1 MLYLR
6 LRDFLFVFK
15 KSFYI
20 LETCSLKATLIRY
33 LRGKSVCTHSKKPH
47 KFKHLFNKM
56 DNFKVHINFNVKA
69 MSLQRFSAGS
79 KSFQTYLN
87 TSCVST
93 KCQFPQ
99 FNSYRKLLGKQPL
112 SLLSNGCLTYLL
124 HHRHNTERILQQAL
138 KKSKLIKPQVARV
151 C

>member
-1 MLYLR
+1 MYSR
-6 LRDFLFVFK
+6 TV
-15 KSFYI
+15 FYI
-20 LETCSLKATLIRY
+20 LETCTFKATLIRH
-33 LRGKSVCTHSKKPH
+33 LRGKSVCTHSKKL
-47 KFKHLFNKM
+47 HLLNKM
-56 DNFKVHINFNVKA
+56 YNSKVHINFNVQA

-99 FNSYRKLLGKQPL
+99 FHSYRKLLGKQPL

-124 HHRHNTERILQQAL
+124 HHTHNTERILLQAL
-138 KKSKLIKPQVARV
+138 NRSKLIKPQVARV

>member
-1 MLYLR
+1 MYSRTVL
-6 LRDFLFVFK
+6 
-15 KSFYI
+15 YI
-20 LETCSLKATLIRY
+20 LETCTFKATLVRY
-33 LRGKSVCTHSKKPH
+33 LRGKSVCTHSKKL
-47 KFKHLFNKM
+47 HLLNKM
-56 DNFKVHINFNVKA
+56 YNFKVHINFNVKA

-99 FNSYRKLLGKQPL
+99 FHSYRKLLGKQPL

-124 HHRHNTERILQQAL
+124 HHRHNTERILLQAL
-138 KKSKLIKPQVARV
+138 NRSKLIQPQVARV

>member
-1 MLYLR
+1 MY
-6 LRDFLFVFK
+6 
-15 KSFYI
+15 
-20 LETCSLKATLIRY
+20 
-33 LRGKSVCTHSKKPH
+33 
-47 KFKHLFNKM
+47 
-56 DNFKVHINFNVKA
+56 NFKVHINFNVKA

-99 FNSYRKLLGKQPL
+99 FHSYRKLLGKQPL

-124 HHRHNTERILQQAL
+124 HHGHNTERILLQAL
-138 KKSKLIKPQVARV
+138 NRSKLIKPQVARV
-151 C
+151 CLKQWDLCHTSPKCIPLFITYLLWNKVERNGKTLHFLSHIMERKHWDVEVWMYHM

>member
-6 LRDFLFVFK
+6 LRDLLFVFK
-15 KSFYI
+15 NNFNI
-20 LETCSLKATLIRY
+20 LETCTFKATLIRY
-33 LRGKSVCTHSKKPH
+33 LRGKSVCTHSKKLH

-99 FNSYRKLLGKQPL
+99 FHSYRKLLGKQPL

-124 HHRHNTERILQQAL
+124 HHRHNTQRLLQ
-138 KKSKLIKPQVARV
+138 
-151 C
+151 